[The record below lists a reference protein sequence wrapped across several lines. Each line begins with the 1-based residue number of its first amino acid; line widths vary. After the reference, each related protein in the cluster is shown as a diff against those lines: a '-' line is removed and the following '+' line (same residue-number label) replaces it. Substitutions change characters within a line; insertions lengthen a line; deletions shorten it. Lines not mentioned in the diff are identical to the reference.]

1 MLIRKTMDSYQEIK
15 DKIISICGVKI
26 NIIQIPEVV
35 QIMEDWIIQ
44 KRSGNYI
51 VVSNFYDVMM
61 SKNNSEVK
69 KAVNNSSLSVP
80 DGISLLLIARI
91 YNHQLRKRVYG
102 PDLMLEFLKI
112 ANCKGYSNFFYG
124 STKEAL
130 DLLIKNLKIKF
141 PNLNII
147 RAYSPPFRK
156 LTPDEDR
163 EIVDMINKTSP
174 DVLWVSLGC
183 PKQQLWMYAHKDKLN
198 VPVMVGVGAAFD
210 FLSGTKPQAPKW
222 IRDNGFEWLF
232 RLVTEPKRLWRRYLI
247 NGSQFLF
254 YAGREV
260 ILNLFK
266 NSKSPN
272 V

>member
-1 MLIRKTMDSYQEIK
+1 MDKSSENK
-15 DKIISICGVKI
+15 NKLISICGMKI
-26 NIIQIPEVV
+26 DMVQIPEVV

-51 VVSNFYDVMM
+51 VVSNAYDVMM
-61 SKNNSEVK
+61 SKNNPEVK

-80 DGISLLLIARI
+80 DGISLVLLARI
-91 YNHQLRKRVYG
+91 YDYYLRKRVYG

-124 STKEAL
+124 STKEVL

-141 PNLNII
+141 PSLNII

-163 EIVDMINKTSP
+163 EIVDMINKASP

-210 FLSGTKPQAPKW
+210 FLSRIKPQAPRW
-222 IRDNGFEWLF
+222 VRDTGFEWLF

-247 NGSQFLF
+247 NESQFLF

-266 NSKSPN
+266 NSKKPD
-272 V
+272 VKIWK